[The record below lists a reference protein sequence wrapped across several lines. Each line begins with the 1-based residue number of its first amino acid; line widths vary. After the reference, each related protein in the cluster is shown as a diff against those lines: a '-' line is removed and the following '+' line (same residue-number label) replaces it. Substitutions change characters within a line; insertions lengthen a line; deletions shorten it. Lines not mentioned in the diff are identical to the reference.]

1 MAEKTDRTLD
11 AHRLARE
18 QQRRVT
24 ASTAIG
30 LNALKP
36 VMQFQVSM
44 LRLWAKSIERFADN
58 YEKGV
63 EKTAS
68 SAVEEHPERE
78 RAA

>member
-1 MAEKTDRTLD
+1 MTADRTLD
-11 AHRLARE
+11 THRVARE

-24 ASTAIG
+24 AATAIG

-36 VMQFQVSM
+36 VVQFQVSM

-58 YEKGV
+58 YENGR
-63 EKTAS
+63 EKMAS
-68 SAVEEHPERE
+68 SAVEEHSEHE

>member
-11 AHRLARE
+11 AQRLARE
-18 QQRRVT
+18 QQRQVT
-24 ASTAIG
+24 ASTTIG

-58 YEKGV
+58 YENRV

-68 SAVEEHPERE
+68 SAVEEHSEQE